1 VADTN
6 LHAFVRI
13 ENTSLLW
20 VWCKQKI
27 PLFFFFFF
35 FHLAEIVFGSIS
47 FKHPSMMMRMNSMA
61 GGSWG
66 VQVQRGLVDEVRDVE
81 RPGAGAFLS
90 SSPKGAY
97 TVTRSNNDGS
107 TIFLWRRHMQRLVQS
122 MMLLAEA
129 MPSKFPE
136 PPASISTLEHLIFP
150 SLQVLG
156 FFLNEILPLALAP
169 ISRPCCQEAKT
180 LNLEL
185 RRI

>member
-1 VADTN
+1 
-6 LHAFVRI
+6 
-13 ENTSLLW
+13 
-20 VWCKQKI
+20 
-27 PLFFFFFF
+27 
-35 FHLAEIVFGSIS
+35 
-47 FKHPSMMMRMNSMA
+47 MMMRMNSIA

-66 VQVQRGLVDEVRDVE
+66 VQVQRGLVDEVTDVE

-97 TVTRSNNDGS
+97 TVTRTNNDGS

-136 PPASISTLEHLIFP
+136 PPASISTLERLIFP

-169 ISRPCCQEAKT
+169 TSRSCCHEAKT

>member
-1 VADTN
+1 
-6 LHAFVRI
+6 
-13 ENTSLLW
+13 
-20 VWCKQKI
+20 
-27 PLFFFFFF
+27 
-35 FHLAEIVFGSIS
+35 
-47 FKHPSMMMRMNSMA
+47 MMMRMNSMV

-66 VQVQRGLVDEVRDVE
+66 VQVQRGLVDEVTDVE

-107 TIFLWRRHMQRLVQS
+107 NIFLWRRHMQRLVQS

-150 SLQVLG
+150 SLQVPG
-156 FFLNEILPLALAP
+156 FFRNEIPSLGLSSYLKTML
-169 ISRPCCQEAKT
+169 SRSKNPEF
-180 LNLEL
+180 
-185 RRI
+185 